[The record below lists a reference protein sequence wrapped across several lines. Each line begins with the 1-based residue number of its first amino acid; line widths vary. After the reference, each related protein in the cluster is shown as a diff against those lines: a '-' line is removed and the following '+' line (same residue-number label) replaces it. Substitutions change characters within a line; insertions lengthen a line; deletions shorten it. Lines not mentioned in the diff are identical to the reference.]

1 MALHGSV
8 VELQVGG
15 ADHGTGTTGLINGT
29 KAMQLEIAETSVR
42 AVHKFPKQASQ
53 EVNREIRGIS
63 TPAVSSGS
71 ASSA

>member
-42 AVHKFPKQASQ
+42 AVHKFPK
-53 EVNREIRGIS
+53 
-63 TPAVSSGS
+63 
-71 ASSA
+71 